1 LQVLI
6 IGAGPAGTSCAIQ
19 LLKVGLEVTILD
31 KQCFP
36 RSAPGET
43 LHPGIEPLLKEL
55 GVWEEIEKYS
65 FLRHSGIITEFQ
77 ETAKLDLYNSEGS
90 WDGFQFPRGS
100 FDQLLLTK
108 SIALGAKF
116 YPGSKLI
123 DVVLNSAGIATVIT
137 DSRNF
142 NACFFIDAS
151 GRNAVLPKKL
161 NIRYQNF
168 SLPLFVHYGY
178 VQTEDSSS
186 FTTPRIIWDTNG
198 WVWVSRISEKLV
210 SWNRLYPLNHK
221 IAKNWLPECLQN
233 LKPTGPPK
241 AANVTW
247 RIAENV
253 SRDNHFLIGDAAFTL
268 DPISSKGVLKAIMS
282 GMMCG
287 YLLGQ
292 LKLFKSDIIEIHS
305 HYNNWMNDWFSN
317 DLRMMRK
324 IYAEKE
330 IHL

>member
-1 LQVLI
+1 MNALI

-19 LLKVGLEVTILD
+19 LLKAGIEVTILD
-31 KQCFP
+31 KQHFP

-55 GVWEEIEKYS
+55 GVWEEIEEHS

-77 ETAKLDLYNSEGS
+77 DSAKLDLYHSEGD
-90 WDGFQFPRGS
+90 WEGFQFPRET
-100 FDQLLLTK
+100 FDQLLLNKAIT
-108 SIALGAKF
+108 LGAKF
-116 YPGSKLI
+116 YPGTKLI
-123 DVVLNSAGIATVIT
+123 DVVLDSAGIATVIT

-142 NACFFIDAS
+142 NASFFIDAS

-168 SLPLFVHYGY
+168 SPPLFVHYGY
-178 VQTEDSSS
+178 VETEDSSS
-186 FTTPRIIWDTNG
+186 FPTPRIIWDTNG
-198 WVWVSRISEKLV
+198 WLWVSRISEKLV
-210 SWNRLYPLNHK
+210 NWNRLYPLNHK

-233 LKPTGPPK
+233 LKPTGTPN

-253 SRDNHFLIGDAAFTL
+253 SHNNYFLIGDAAFTL
-268 DPISSKGVLKAIMS
+268 DPLSSKGVLKAIMS

-292 LKLFKSDIIEIHS
+292 LKLLKSDISELHS
-305 HYNNWMNDWFSN
+305 YYNNWMNDWFLK
-317 DLRMMRK
+317 DLAKMK
-324 IYAEKE
+324 SIYAEKGFQ
-330 IHL
+330 I